1 MVPFMEIAISQAKAG
16 VGSTVKVLELLS
28 AYANEK
34 EFTVWET
41 LVGSLGTLNRLL
53 SNTDYHEKFKKF
65 AESIFTNI
73 VNELGWEPCPD
84 EGMYL
89 CC

>member
-1 MVPFMEIAISQAKAG
+1 MTPQAQAG

-41 LVGSLGTLNRLL
+41 LVGNLGISRLL
-53 SNTDYHEKFKKF
+53 ANTDFHDKFKKF
-65 AESIFTNI
+65 AEKILKWLNVWDGKLSLMRVSLVEI
-73 VNELGWEPCPD
+73 
-84 EGMYL
+84 M
-89 CC
+89 

>member
-1 MVPFMEIAISQAKAG
+1 MLLQAQAG

-34 EFTVWET
+34 EFTVWKT
-41 LVGSLGTLNRLL
+41 LVSCLATLNRLI
-53 SNTDYHEKFKKF
+53 SNTDYHDKFKKF
-65 AESIFTNI
+65 AMDIFTNI
-73 VNELGWEPCPD
+73 VDELGWEPHPD